1 MWNTSQLI
9 WESHYHVKTLGQN
22 VRKAE
27 CFFSECLQCYN
38 FVYVHPEM
46 TCTFQINTNLL
57 GLISF
62 FLLWVF
68 WYTSSGTESCWR
80 ARAHF
85 FLHQNERKHEISQ
98 LQLTACQ
105 HERAQPPLPPPP
117 LPSSPDRCELSPLQ
131 EYDLFPLYYARLV
144 SALRKCPTNASGAGV
159 SPCAHRVGGFESL
172 LKQTWNSKD
181 WCNVLSRVFVDL
193 SCALQLWFQWRVRLN
208 SSCLLPFK

>member
-1 MWNTSQLI
+1 MHVSNKHKSLR
-9 WESHYHVKTLGQN
+9 SHL
-22 VRKAE
+22 
-27 CFFSECLQCYN
+27 FFSALGILIYIIRHR
-38 FVYVHPEM
+38 V
-46 TCTFQINTNLL
+46 LL
-57 GLISF
+57 AG
-62 FLLWVF
+62 
-68 WYTSSGTESCWR
+68 SST
-80 ARAHF
+80 F

-172 LKQTWNSKD
+172 LKQT
-181 WCNVLSRVFVDL
+181 
-193 SCALQLWFQWRVRLN
+193 
-208 SSCLLPFK
+208 